1 MALASGDRLGRYQIA
16 APLGKG
22 GMGEVYRATDTTLE
36 REVAVKVL
44 PESVAEDP
52 DRLAR
57 FEREAKAVARLAHP
71 NILEIWDFATDRG
84 IAYAV
89 TELLEGNN
97 LRDELGA
104 GPLPWRRAREIAAAV
119 ADGLAAAH
127 GKGIVHRDLKPENI
141 VITVDGRVKILDFGL
156 ARFGGP
162 VSTEADTGTLTPAD
176 TQRGVILGTLGYISP
191 EQLKGEPAD
200 ARADIFSLGC
210 VLYEML
216 SGQRAFVRDS
226 AVETMAAILKEDP
239 PRFATTGVAVSTEL
253 ARTVE
258 RCLEKRPERRFQ
270 SAADLAF
277 ALRAIVSDSDVP
289 GTAPQVAP
297 AARPRRWRTWLWA
310 AVAVLV
316 VTLGAVA
323 GWRLLSTTEPAPV
336 TPPETPAG
344 PSPFV
349 KEWVVT
355 VEPFE
360 NRTGD
365 PTLDVAGRELAD
377 LVAESVNRVTQGFP
391 SLPPVTVLAGRP
403 GGAGDAPPAEP
414 LSEGLG
420 RMLVTGSYTAG
431 GRGLEV
437 VAQIRDQDGTR
448 VLYTSGRF
456 AVGRPVTGERL
467 EPLLA
472 QVMGAVGMQ
481 LVFGLQHV
489 SHVPDYPV
497 FREFVG
503 CRDMLYTVSPRR
515 RCEQLQTT
523 LEQDPEFLQVAL
535 LGAFSATV
543 ARRSDEAAELLT
555 HVRERAS
562 RLTPFESAYLELLT
576 AWSQGELFRAL
587 TAARTLQQINPGYFP
602 APAYRGI
609 LAMQLNRPRE
619 MVEAGE
625 EIVRTVPPMFAQS
638 RRGGEGGLFE
648 AYRAL
653 GQYDKLLALAQR
665 VRREKPG
672 DTVAFEQEA
681 RALAAL
687 GRLDELDDLVE
698 ECRATPG
705 GECDAARVAVEAAW
719 FLEAYDHHQLAL
731 EYADRA
737 ATDYEGMDDQDPR
750 YHPIY
755 YLFALRAAERWDEY
769 AKLAARCVEEL
780 PDHRELPYFR
790 CCVGM
795 AAAHRG
801 NRETAKTI
809 ARQLESE
816 GQLTLAGYVIA
827 HLGERERAVEL
838 LRRGLAE
845 ASNTYQQLRQW
856 DLDLQPLWGYPPFE
870 ELLRP
875 KG

>member
-1 MALASGDRLGRYQIA
+1 MALAAGDRLGRYDIT
-16 APLGKG
+16 APLGRG
-22 GMGEVYRATDTTLE
+22 GMGEVYRAIDTTLE

-44 PESVAEDP
+44 PEGVADDP

-57 FEREAKAVARLAHP
+57 FEREARAVARLAHP
-71 NILEIWDFATDRG
+71 NILEIWDFAADRG
-84 IAYAV
+84 VAYAV
-89 TELLEGNN
+89 TELLEGGT
-97 LRDELGA
+97 LREELSA
-104 GPLPWRRAREIAAAV
+104 GPMAWRRVREIAAAV

-141 VITVDGRVKILDFGL
+141 FITVDGRVKILDFGL
-156 ARFGGP
+156 ARLEGP
-162 VSTEADTGTLTPAD
+162 VSTEAETGTLTPAD

-191 EQLKGEPAD
+191 EQLRGEPAD
-200 ARADIFSLGC
+200 ARSDIFSLGC

-239 PRFATTGVAVSTEL
+239 PRFASTGVAVSAEL

-277 ALRAIVSDSDVP
+277 ALRAIVSDSDVT

-297 AARPRRWRTWLWA
+297 AARQRRRRPWLWA

-316 VTLGAVA
+316 ALAVGLV
-323 GWRLLSTTEPAPV
+323 GWRLFFPTRPTPAE
-336 TPPETPAG
+336 PPETPAW
-344 PSPFV
+344 PSPFISA
-349 KEWVVT
+349 WVVT

-365 PTLDVAGRELAD
+365 ASLDIAGRELAD
-377 LVAESVNRVTQGFP
+377 LVAESVSRVTQGFP

-403 GGAGDAPPAEP
+403 GGTGDAPPQEP
-414 LSEGLG
+414 PPEGQG
-420 RMLVTGSYTAG
+420 RLLVTGSYTAS

-437 VAQIRDQDGTR
+437 VAQIRDQDGLR
-448 VLYTSGRF
+448 VLYTGGRF
-456 AVGRPVTGERL
+456 KVGRPVTGDRL

-472 QVMGAVGMQ
+472 QVMGAMGMQ
-481 LVFGLQHV
+481 LVVGLPHV

-497 FREFVG
+497 FRQFIA
-503 CRDMLYTVSPRR
+503 CRDMLYARNPRI
-515 RCEQLQTT
+515 RCENLNST
-523 LEQDPEFLQVAL
+523 LEQDPEFLQIAL
-535 LGAFSATV
+535 LGAFSATG
-543 ARRSDEAAELLT
+543 AGRNDEAAELLA

-562 RLTPFESAYLELLT
+562 RLTPFESAYLELLD
-576 AWSQGELFRAL
+576 AWSQDELFLAL
-587 TAARTLQQINPGYFP
+587 AAARTLQSINPGYFP

-609 LAMQLNRPRE
+609 IAMQLNRPQE
-619 MVEAGE
+619 MVEAAE
-625 EIVRTVPPMFAQS
+625 EVVRIVPPMFTAT
-638 RRGGEGGLFE
+638 RRGGEAALVE

-665 VRREKPG
+665 VRRERPG
-672 DTVAFEQEA
+672 DTRAFVQEA

-687 GRLDELDDLVE
+687 GRLEELEGLVE
-698 ECRATPG
+698 ECRSTPG
-705 GECDAARVAVEAAW
+705 SECDSALVQTEASWYLKAYEHRQESLAYANRAVA
-719 FLEAYDHHQLAL
+719 
-731 EYADRA
+731 EYQN
-737 ATDYEGMDDQDPR
+737 TDEQDPR
-750 YHPIY
+750 YYPTY
-755 YLFALRAAERWDEY
+755 VLYALRAAERWDEY
-769 AKLAARCVEEL
+769 EEFAVRCVREL
-780 PDHRELPYFR
+780 PDDRELLYFR

-801 NRETAKTI
+801 DRETAETMVQEFK
-809 ARQLESE
+809 SE
-816 GQLTLAGYVIA
+816 GQHTMAAYVTA
-827 HLGERERAVEL
+827 YLGERDRAVEL

-845 ASNTYQQLRQW
+845 SENTYQRLRQW
-856 DLDLQPLWGYPPFE
+856 DLDLEPLWGYPPFE
-870 ELLRP
+870 ELIRP